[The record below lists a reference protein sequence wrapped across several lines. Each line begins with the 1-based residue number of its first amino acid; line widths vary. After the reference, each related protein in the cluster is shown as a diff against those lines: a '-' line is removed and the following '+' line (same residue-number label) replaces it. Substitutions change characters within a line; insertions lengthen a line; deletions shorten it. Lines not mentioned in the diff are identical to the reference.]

1 MVIAGIVIGAPMV
14 RMAISIPR
22 SLTIPLRRAA
32 ISGSAI
38 SRGAVAWMHG
48 AVMPMLID
56 MGHAVLTL
64 NDCSAVFTVPINEYC
79 RIAVFDCVPE

>member
-1 MVIAGIVIGAPMV
+1 
-14 RMAISIPR
+14 
-22 SLTIPLRRAA
+22 
-32 ISGSAI
+32 
-38 SRGAVAWMHG
+38 MHG